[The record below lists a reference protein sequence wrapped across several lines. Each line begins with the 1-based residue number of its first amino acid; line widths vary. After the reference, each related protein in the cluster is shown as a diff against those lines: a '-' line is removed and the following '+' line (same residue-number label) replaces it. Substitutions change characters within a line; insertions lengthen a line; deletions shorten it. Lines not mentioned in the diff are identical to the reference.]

1 MQHSLFV
8 VVKKNRRQNITKSK
22 GDSLFCNLQANPI
35 FFHIKRKV
43 ICPGQYTE
51 GWVWPWVRISIR
63 STITNK

>member
-35 FFHIKRKV
+35 FFSYQMKGDLSGPVYRGVGLALGSNQHQK
-43 ICPGQYTE
+43 YYYY
-51 GWVWPWVRISIR
+51 
-63 STITNK
+63 